1 MNKIKALNEK
11 SSSSSASDEDS
22 EENVVLTRE
31 AQEENLHSLYHEAL
45 EELKKGDDSVAEE
58 RLKTLLELLKSFPST
73 ETISSSQRLK
83 YLTLKNLGSICK
95 EDMEYYLQALE
106 IDGTDL
112 NLWIKAGQ
120 RAFDVIQDYVLA
132 RNCLV
137 EAYEL
142 SPTNWIVIDKL
153 LDTYMILHDLRS
165 ALDVSVLSL
174 ELQSSYPKAQVV
186 MFEVCRIHPS
196 LKPTV
201 PERFQCLWTLSP
213 YLTQY
218 YEIYMSGIRCLKEKR
233 RRRFE
238 EDLEK
243 HRPKRP
249 KLHLSLEVSECSLR
263 VLGSRLLKLKEQMD
277 KDGVPGSMGIEIS
290 FDRTVSSQ
298 EETPSGSTD
307 ESNASQETGKDVG
320 EKKKRSRSCH
330 KDNNNSSTGFPVEF
344 LDKRRS
350 SRVQRL
356 NKPDGTDSS
365 VREQLLS
372 MVPPAI
378 RSRVIEVEEEDEEQ
392 VEAADTVSSE
402 QVEREIVESFLSKL
416 SAFLSKPSASLS
428 KPSDPSQQILI
439 SDLVRIFCH
448 EVAMKAHLI
457 NLGQLFTKLYDHH
470 RAFYRLPSAFRTVIN
485 DTWSVEEMVTILVA
499 NELKYRPSEVFFL
512 EMMLIC
518 LETVLDEEKF
528 DEFLVRLMYLQAT
541 EGGES
546 DRFDQILDILS
557 SKHMKVEASNK
568 VVISVSSIKSLQGA
582 KCELSLTQLLEMG
595 KYVELTNILTRKR
608 ESEISSNEEDLLFES
623 IVRSGSWEIGI
634 ESITKREKLDER
646 KVKLLLKCLD
656 GGRRGRMNVKLMEK
670 LINYASEESSIC
682 AWCCLY
688 WSFFAECDPQVK
700 SSDKQMIQ
708 LLTIGH
714 QYLGKKGVCTSSDG
728 QFLLLSLDYIL
739 NHSNDTHGSLDDEA
753 LQCFNCLFGFP
764 ARKSSHSSCSKI
776 KLAWSHSPLLFSF
789 YTSQELPEFDDNKNV
804 SIDTETEQLL
814 SQLLELVPE
823 KMRPDSKSKVITH
836 FLGSE
841 DDKFPEFEKPDVD
854 TVTRN
859 LYYLLADFN
868 FKNKEFKKAKY
879 FYALDLVLNPDRF
892 DSWAGYGLTR
902 SHQLE
907 QLMSKGD
914 NFTKHET
921 VKLFKM
927 ADACYKCY
935 QMALQVD
942 PTCTKLW
949 IECGNILYNVSSHIA
964 RMIRTAQYMKARR
977 RNVQDS
983 EVVLL
988 RTKHRQCLDL
998 SLRCF
1003 TSASESEPGEE
1014 DDESW
1019 LPFYLLG
1026 KIHEKSNLMKAL
1038 THYELA
1044 DLHLFNNGAHYPK
1057 KISYYNPPWLATEA
1071 LEVYFRIHVC
1081 VLKYLTS
1088 SKVPN
1093 RRNLTKIKWCLLK
1106 AAKSPFVK
1114 QTSSSST
1121 TENDVVSTASSS
1133 DTCFIKDVE
1142 PVRELL
1148 TDIVDIVSDRL
1159 DRHLDVNELKKKL
1172 IEMCLNAI
1180 YRCLVRYP
1188 THYKSLYRLAY
1199 YFYVSGDVMAA
1210 SQVLLNNFR
1219 ALPDGFS
1226 PSTFQQQNQMSPVV
1240 ISGLFFERKQN
1251 NLFNGI
1257 WRIPIDEVDRPG
1269 SFSSHM
1275 YRSAFLLIR
1284 VSTVLFDFNTLSQV
1298 TIQLSKIPEAG
1309 KKYLRDGDRLML
1321 AKEAFDS
1328 CSAILKK
1335 HSEVS
1340 GTSFLP
1346 TVNGVC
1352 ERMIKEKVFVNEAQ
1366 SLMRECFNQVHA
1378 RQ

>member
-1 MNKIKALNEK
+1 MNKIKALNEQ
-11 SSSSSASDEDS
+11 SSESSASDEDS
-22 EENVVLTRE
+22 EGNVVLTRE

-45 EELKKGDDSVAEE
+45 EDLKKGDDSVAEE
-58 RLKTLLELLKSFPST
+58 KLKALLEVIKSFPTS
-73 ETISSSQRLK
+73 ETIPSSQQLK
-83 YLTLKNLGSICK
+83 YLTLKNLGAICK
-95 EDMEYYLQALE
+95 EDMGYYLQALE

-153 LDTYMILHDLRS
+153 LDTYMILHDLRN
-165 ALDVSVLSL
+165 ALDIAVLSL

-213 YLTQY
+213 YLAQY
-218 YEIYMSGIRCLKEKR
+218 YETYMSGIRCLKEKR
-233 RRRFE
+233 RQRFE
-238 EDLEK
+238 EDVEK
-243 HRPKRP
+243 HKPKRP
-249 KLHLSLEVSECSLR
+249 KLHLSFEVNECSLR
-263 VLGSRLLKLKEQMD
+263 VLGNRLLKLKEQMD
-277 KDGVPGSMGIEIS
+277 KDGVPGSMGVEIC
-290 FDRTVSSQ
+290 FDKTVSSQ
-298 EETPSGSTD
+298 EETPNASTD
-307 ESNASQETGKDVG
+307 ESNASQEMPKDPS
-320 EKKKRSRSCH
+320 EKKKRSRCSQ
-330 KDNNNSSTGFPVEF
+330 KENSSSGFPVEF

-356 NKPDGTDSS
+356 NKSDGTDSS
-365 VREQLLS
+365 VREQLFS

-378 RSRVIEVEEEDEEQ
+378 RSRVIEVHEEDDEEHEP
-392 VEAADTVSSE
+392 VEAADNVSSE
-402 QVEREIVESFLSKL
+402 EVEKEIVKSFLSK
-416 SAFLSKPSASLS
+416 
-428 KPSDPSQQILI
+428 I
-439 SDLVRIFCH
+439 SERSERIVIFDLVRNFCR

-457 NLGQLFTKLYDHH
+457 NVGQVFTKLYDHY
-470 RAFYRLPSAFRTVIN
+470 RACYRLPSAFRTVIN
-485 DTWSVEEMVTILVA
+485 DTWSVEEMMTILVA
-499 NELKYRPSEVFFL
+499 NELKYRASEVFFL

-518 LETVLDEEKF
+518 LETALDEQKYN
-528 DEFLVRLMYLQAT
+528 EFLVRLMYVQAT

-546 DRFDQILDILS
+546 EHFDHILDILS

-568 VVISVSSIKSLQGA
+568 IVISVSSIKSLQGA

-595 KYVELTNILTRKR
+595 NYVELTNILTRKA

-623 IVRSGSWEIGI
+623 IVRSESWDIGI

-646 KVKLLLKCLD
+646 KLKLLLKCLD
-656 GGRRGRMNVKLMEK
+656 GGQRGRMNVKLMER
-670 LINYASEESSIC
+670 LINYATEKSSTC
-682 AWCCLY
+682 AWSCLY
-688 WSFFAECDPQVK
+688 WSFFAECNPEVK
-700 SSDKQMIQ
+700 ASDKQMVE

-714 QYLGKKGVCTSSDG
+714 QYLGKKGVCTSNDG
-728 QFLLLSLDYIL
+728 QFLLLALDYIL
-739 NHSNDTHGSLDDEA
+739 NHSNDSHGSLDDQA

-764 ARKSSHSSCSKI
+764 ARKSCAGHSSTSKV
-776 KLAWSHSPLLFSF
+776 KLAWSHSPLVFSF
-789 YTSQELPEFDDNKNV
+789 YTSEELPEFDDNKNV

-823 KMRPDSKSKVITH
+823 NMQPDSKSKVITH

-841 DDKFPEFEKPDVD
+841 DDKFPEYEKPDID

-907 QLMSKGD
+907 QFMSKGD

-921 VKLFKM
+921 VKFFKM

-935 QMALQVD
+935 QKALQVD
-942 PTCTKLW
+942 PSCTKLW

-964 RMIRTAQYMKARR
+964 RMIKTAQYMKARR
-977 RNVQDS
+977 KNVEDS
-983 EVVLL
+983 EVLL
-988 RTKHRQCLDL
+988 LKTKHKQCLDRA
-998 SLRCF
+998 LRCF
-1003 TSASESEPGEE
+1003 TSASQSEPGDE

-1026 KIHEKSNLMKAL
+1026 KIHEKTNVMKAL

-1071 LEVYFRIHVC
+1071 LEVYYRIHVC

-1093 RRNLTKIKWCLLK
+1093 RRNLTKIKWCLMK

-1114 QTSSSST
+1114 QNSSSST
-1121 TENDVVSTASSS
+1121 TTENDVGSTASSS
-1133 DTCFIKDVE
+1133 NTCFIKDVE

-1148 TDIVDIVSDRL
+1148 TDLVDIVSDRL

-1219 ALPDGFS
+1219 ALPDGLS
-1226 PSTFQQQNQMSPVV
+1226 ASTFQQQNQISPVI
-1240 ISGLFFERKQN
+1240 ISGLFFERKHN

-1269 SFSSHM
+1269 SFSTHM

-1284 VSTVLFDFNTLSQV
+1284 VSTVLFDYNTLSQV

-1328 CSAILKK
+1328 CSAILRK
-1335 HSEVS
+1335 HTEVS
-1340 GTSFLP
+1340 GSSFLP

-1366 SLMRECFNQVHA
+1366 SLVRECFNQVHA